1 MLNYKLTA
9 EQKQDIINSKLTNK
23 ELAVIYNVSQQSI
36 SGIRI
41 RAGKG
46 IGRST
51 PVGHRRVSDEH
62 MAMILNP
69 DLRIVDVFKATGVSQ
84 KHIAKVRKKNGI
96 LGVRASKRPMTP
108 RVSKEKATR
117 VKVEQPRK
125 LGIRDNPKKMIK
137 ILDSS
142 LSADEVAAKTGVSKN
157 KIWQIRKEM
166 GIRYKNPISAKIE
179 RVKLQASMSAYEKN
193 QIQKKEAEKLS
204 EKKIITDAEKIASGS
219 HHWISRI
226 NKWGKTERAL
236 VRI

>member
-1 MLNYKLTA
+1 MLNYKLTN
-9 EQKQDIINSKLTNK
+9 EQKQDIINSKLKNK
-23 ELAVIYNVSQQSI
+23 ELAEIYGVHPQTI
-36 SGIRI
+36 SAMRI

-46 IGRST
+46 IGHCS
-51 PVGHRRVSDEH
+51 PVGYRRVSDEH
-62 MAMILNP
+62 MEMILNP
-69 DLRIVDVFKATGVSQ
+69 DLRIVDVFHATGVSR
-84 KHIAKVRKKNGI
+84 KHIAKIRKKNGI
-96 LGVRASKRPMTP
+96 LGVRSSKRPMTP
-108 RVSKEKATR
+108 IVSKEKVTK

-142 LSADEVAAKTGVSKN
+142 LSADEVAEKTGVSKN
-157 KIWQIRKEM
+157 KIWEIRKEM
-166 GIRYKNPISAKIE
+166 GVKYKNPMSAKIE

-219 HHWISRI
+219 HKWVRRI
-226 NKWGKTERAL
+226 NQYGKTEQAL